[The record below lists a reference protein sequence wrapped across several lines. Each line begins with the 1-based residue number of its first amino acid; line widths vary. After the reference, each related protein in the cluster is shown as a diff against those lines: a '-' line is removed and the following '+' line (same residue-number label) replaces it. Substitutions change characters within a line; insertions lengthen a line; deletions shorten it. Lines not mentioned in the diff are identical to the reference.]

1 MGACQWGGAGACG
14 GRLLSHRCLGF
25 CNKKDVLLLLENEL
39 RREQKQGRAGGYCRF
54 WEWESL
60 PGIIHPR
67 PGGESVNEGVQ
78 PHGGLRMTAGSCS
91 DHLSGDDLSM
101 TSLSLRAQWLRSPS
115 PAHLKPRAPAASP
128 TARLQPKG
136 SGAEPGKHLVC
147 LPSWKVKR
155 ALGFQEPMKAILYQ

>member
-1 MGACQWGGAGACG
+1 M
-14 GRLLSHRCLGF
+14 GF

-91 DHLSGDDLSM
+91 DHLSEDDLSM